1 MNNNK
6 TLQDML
12 WVFIPKIAELIS
24 TKKKI
29 TLKDASRF
37 IYNSETYKKLEKI
50 DTKMWYYSDEALSEF
65 FINEYDRRELY
76 GV

>member
-1 MNNNK
+1 
-6 TLQDML
+6 ML
-12 WVFIPKIAELIS
+12 WVFIPKIAEIIS
-24 TKKKI
+24 NKKKI

-37 IYNSETYKKLEKI
+37 IYNSETYKKLEKF